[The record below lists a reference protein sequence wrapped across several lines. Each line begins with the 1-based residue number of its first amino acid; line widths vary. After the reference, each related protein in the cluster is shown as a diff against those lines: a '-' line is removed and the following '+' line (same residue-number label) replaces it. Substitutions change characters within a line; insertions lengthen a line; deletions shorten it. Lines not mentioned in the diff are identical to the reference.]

1 MITYSKKEKERKVNM
16 QKINLTE
23 SLSIKKL
30 NPNNPLDVLLIE
42 ELEQDKEISGD
53 KGYLG
58 SLMSE
63 IKNKKHLYHEKL
75 YNSSYIIYHQRYP
88 IGYLKISPMFMYE
101 GENMVDISYAIH
113 KEARHKGYMYQTLES
128 VVDTLYD
135 TYSEIENIM
144 LLIDYKNK
152 ASRNV
157 ARHAGFI
164 SDGLTE
170 EENKEREY
178 VIYQKTRK

>member
-1 MITYSKKEKERKVNM
+1 MNM

-63 IKNKKHLYHEKL
+63 IKRKNHLYREEL
-75 YNSSYIIYHQRYP
+75 YDSPYIIYHQRYP
-88 IGYLKISPMFMYE
+88 IGYLKISPVFMYE
-101 GENMVDISYAIH
+101 GENVIDISYAIH
-113 KEARHKGYMYQTLES
+113 KEARHKGYMYQTL
-128 VVDTLYD
+128 VDTLYNM
-135 TYSEIENIM
+135 YSEIDNIM
-144 LLIDYKNK
+144 LLIDYRNK
-152 ASRNV
+152 ASRKV
-157 ARHAGFI
+157 AKHAGFI

-170 EENKEREY
+170 EEHQEQGY
-178 VIYQKTRK
+178 VIYQKLRK